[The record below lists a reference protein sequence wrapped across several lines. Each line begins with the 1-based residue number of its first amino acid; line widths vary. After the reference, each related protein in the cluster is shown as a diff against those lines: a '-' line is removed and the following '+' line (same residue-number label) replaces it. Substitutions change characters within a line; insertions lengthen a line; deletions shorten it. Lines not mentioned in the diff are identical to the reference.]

1 MEQELQS
8 RKDSNFDILSWWK
21 VNQVEFPILSRLA
34 RDILSMQVST
44 VASES
49 AFSAGGR
56 VVDPFRG
63 RLEPETVEA
72 LICTKSWIG
81 ASKGNLLN
89 FISTSCTPCDIIIL
103 IIIIINHLGSDIASV
118 VKDMD
123 MPSLEERFT
132 TLVHMVCIL
141 SIF

>member
-8 RKDSNFDILSWWK
+8 RKDLNFDILSWWK
-21 VNQVEFPILSRLA
+21 LNQVEFPILSRLA
-34 RDILSMQVST
+34 RDILSIQVST

-63 RLEPETVEA
+63 RLDPETVQA
-72 LICTKSWIG
+72 LICTKNWIG

-89 FISTSCTPCDIIIL
+89 FISISCAPCDI
-103 IIIIINHLGSDIASV
+103 IIIIINHSGSDIASV

-132 TLVHMVCIL
+132 NLVHMVCIL
-141 SIF
+141 SNF

>member
-1 MEQELQS
+1 
-8 RKDSNFDILSWWK
+8 
-21 VNQVEFPILSRLA
+21 
-34 RDILSMQVST
+34 MQVST

-63 RLEPETVEA
+63 CLEPETVEA

-81 ASKGNLLN
+81 ASKG
-89 FISTSCTPCDIIIL
+89 
-103 IIIIINHLGSDIASV
+103 SDIASV

-123 MPSLEERFT
+123 MPSLEERLQLWCTWFAFY
-132 TLVHMVCIL
+132 LFFDLYYV
-141 SIF
+141 

>member
-1 MEQELQS
+1 
-8 RKDSNFDILSWWK
+8 
-21 VNQVEFPILSRLA
+21 
-34 RDILSMQVST
+34 MQVST

-56 VVDPFRG
+56 VVDPFHG

-81 ASKGNLLN
+81 ASKG
-89 FISTSCTPCDIIIL
+89 
-103 IIIIINHLGSDIASV
+103 SDIASV

-123 MPSLEERFT
+123 MPSLEEHFT
-132 TLVHMVCIL
+132 TLVHML
-141 SIF
+141 EEPQEDDSDDDLEDFMDEEMED

>member
-1 MEQELQS
+1 
-8 RKDSNFDILSWWK
+8 
-21 VNQVEFPILSRLA
+21 
-34 RDILSMQVST
+34 MQVST

-72 LICTKSWIG
+72 LICTKNWIG

-89 FISTSCTPCDIIIL
+89 FISTSCAPCDIIIL
-103 IIIIINHLGSDIASV
+103 IIIIINHSGSDIASV

>member
-1 MEQELQS
+1 
-8 RKDSNFDILSWWK
+8 
-21 VNQVEFPILSRLA
+21 
-34 RDILSMQVST
+34 MQVST

-89 FISTSCTPCDIIIL
+89 FFSTSCAPYHIIIL
-103 IIIIINHLGSDIASV
+103 IIIIINHSGSDIASV